1 MTQKAVGIILVNSK
15 PALNIDETDPENET
29 YVMLLGVLFMDDQER
44 DILRKTILELVKKGH
59 VH

>member
-29 YVMLLGVLFMDDQER
+29 YVMLLGVLFMEDQER
-44 DILRKTILELVKKGH
+44 VILRKTILELVKKGH
-59 VH
+59 VY